1 MQGGVAPCPSES
13 AVFWLCQKSYSVTF
27 DKSNKT
33 EYTESR
39 KVVAIMGR
47 ISMPQGKG
55 SQMHN
60 RRDYEKI
67 GHEIPDNIDQTKT
80 KNNVVLV
87 DMDIKE
93 AYKDIFGEAVERYN
107 DKQKRDDR
115 KIADYYSKIENSKNG
130 EKLFYEDVLQWGKK
144 EDFEGNEQL
153 REKAKDALTKY
164 AEDFQ
169 ERNPNLRVIG
179 AYIHMD
185 EASPHLHLDYVPV
198 AHGYKRGMD
207 TRNSLDKALEE
218 QGIDVKERKRTVK
231 DKETGEEQEVDLKEG
246 RYNNRTM
253 AWKEREREY
262 FGEICQELGLEV
274 EAERNLNRKQL
285 TVAEYKEIIEPITA
299 EANRQRE
306 YVEAMKEGGAYTNE
320 QGEREYIGYTESIK
334 HMENTKERLKDNV
347 EAYENGGF
355 FYDWEKKEGHSIPDG
370 GIEQTIKDAEAKAEQ
385 ITKGA
390 ETEAE
395 RITGEATDKAED
407 ILKNAN
413 DQADK
418 LLDRLEDY
426 ETDQKAQIDEKVKIY
441 EQEQKEGIQDELEGL
456 RGQLDNTRD
465 AIQKNNGI
473 IQGQV
478 DRYGEN
484 EKALTEQS
492 DKLKITENMLSQK
505 QKQLD
510 TLDKELTAKAASV
523 ERISQSF
530 DRIAERVPERDAPE
544 PVIKAH
550 KVIDQ
555 EKGFM
560 REEVS
565 HKEYSVSIPAS
576 SLEDAKELQREIGD
590 LYTKHY
596 TKETFKD
603 LSDASERQAKEQADR
618 MIAEAQERIR
628 QADNVLHQQQ
638 QILQQANQQ
647 ALRIKEKAERERTS
661 ILEKAKLQAQSIVEK
676 AQNTLESLK
685 NKIMELTGKRDK
697 LQDEVDHTIEQA
709 QIKADAI
716 IQEAHEQAGTDRLY
730 EAINERL
737 GIVPMRDVADAR
749 QKVLD
754 ATERLSD
761 VLDDKELAMIKANDA
776 EGVYESLKTKVTKF
790 DDMRPWG
797 LRSAILDYQK
807 ALDAPHNPQKVLEDI
822 QHTMNR
828 SISIGITR

>member
-1 MQGGVAPCPSES
+1 
-13 AVFWLCQKSYSVTF
+13 
-27 DKSNKT
+27 
-33 EYTESR
+33 
-39 KVVAIMGR
+39 MGR

-67 GHEIPDNIDQTKT
+67 GHEIPDNIFQTKT
-80 KNNVVLV
+80 KDNVVLV

-93 AYKDIFGEAVERYN
+93 AYKDIFGDAVERYN

-115 KIADYYSKIENSKNG
+115 KIADYYDKIEHSKNG

-218 QGIDVKERKRTVK
+218 QGIEVKERTRTVK

-299 EANRQRE
+299 EADRII
-306 YVEAMKEGGAYTNE
+306 
-320 QGEREYIGYTESIK
+320 ERANNK
-334 HMENTKERLKDNV
+334 FD
-347 EAYENGGF
+347 
-355 FYDWEKKEGHSIPDG
+355 
-370 GIEQTIKDAEAKAEQ
+370 
-385 ITKGA
+385 
-390 ETEAE
+390 ET
-395 RITGEATDKAED
+395 
-407 ILKNAN
+407 
-413 DQADK
+413 
-418 LLDRLEDY
+418 LDRLEGY
-426 ETDQKAQIDEKVKIY
+426 ESAQKAQIDEKVKIY

-465 AIQKNNGI
+465 AIQKNNDL

-478 DRYGEN
+478 DRYREN
-484 EKALTEQS
+484 EKALTEQA
-492 DKLKITENMLSQK
+492 DKLKITENMISQK
-505 QKQLD
+505 QGRVAE
-510 TLDKELTAKAASV
+510 LDKELTAKAASV

-530 DRIAERVPERDAPE
+530 DRIAERVPEHDAPE

-596 TKETFKD
+596 TKETFKE

-628 QADNVLHQQQ
+628 QADNVLYQQQ
-638 QILQQANQQ
+638 QIIEQANQQ

-661 ILEKAKLQAQSIVEK
+661 ILEKAKQQAQSIVEK
-676 AQNTLESLK
+676 AQNTIESLK
-685 NKIMELTGKRDK
+685 NKILELTGKRDR

-709 QIKADAI
+709 QIKAEAI

-737 GIVPMRDVADAR
+737 GIVPMRDVAEAR

-776 EGVYESLKTKVTKF
+776 EGVYNSLKTKVTKF

-807 ALDAPHNPQKVLEDI
+807 ALDAPHNPQEVLEDI

-828 SISIGITR
+828 SISRGITR